1 VKRILLVG
9 ATVLA
14 AVATTVVLA
23 TPSSAAT
30 ALVTVTATSPETGSE
45 AFKGANAIC
54 PSGTQLVG
62 GGAAINGGGHSVQ
75 IVGLNP
81 APAGL
86 PANSFWATAVESV
99 FGYDPNWS
107 ITAWATCS
115 STVTGVQIVQASS
128 DASAGATIATATAVC
143 PAGKKVIG
151 AGGVTAGKPNY
162 ILDTMDIAS
171 DLSSVYVETTAA
183 SADPATAPL
192 AIAYAICIDPV
203 PGQQRVAAMGTYDSS
218 DKTLGAKCPS
228 GTKVFGVGGGM
239 TGALGQAQ
247 LTALYPYHTTNRLGQ
262 TFYSAVL
269 KAVEDADGDAGTW
282 RVDTYAVCAS

>member
-1 VKRILLVG
+1 VKRILLVA

-14 AVATTVVLA
+14 AMATTVVLA

-30 ALVTVTATSPETGSE
+30 TLVTVTATSPETGSE

-62 GGAAINGGGHSVQ
+62 GGANIVGGGHNVQ

-86 PANSFWATAVESV
+86 PANSFWATATESV
-99 FGYDPNWS
+99 FGYAGNWS
-107 ITAWATCS
+107 ITAWANCS
-115 STVTGVQIVQASS
+115 SNVTGVQVVQVSS
-128 DASAGATIATATAVC
+128 SAPAGATIAAATATC

-151 AGGVTAGKPNY
+151 AGGVTAGKANY
-162 ILDTMDIAS
+162 ILDTMDIAA

-183 SADPATAPL
+183 SADPNSAPL

-203 PGQQRVAAMGTYDSS
+203 PGQQRVATIGTYDSN
-218 DKTLGAKCPS
+218 DKSQSVLCPV
-228 GTKVFGVGGGM
+228 GTKIFGVGGGM
-239 TGALGQAQ
+239 TGALGQAL
-247 LTALYPYHTTNRLGQ
+247 LTSLYPSSVSCFGRTYYGV
-262 TFYSAVL
+262 VL
-269 KAVEDADGDAGTW
+269 RAAEDADGDAGTW
-282 RVDTYAVCAS
+282 KVDTYGVCAT